1 VNNREYGAP
10 LHVVVLAAG
19 QGTRMKSSLPK
30 VLHEIAGRSLLDWVL
45 TTAETLGPSSVTVVV
60 GHKAEEVGAVVRA
73 RGHRVALQ
81 AEQLGTA
88 HALRQAEAGFQGEP
102 GTLLLL
108 SGDVPLLKEH
118 DLQSLLQVHKAAGAA
133 ATVLTAEVD
142 QPFGYGRVIRT
153 NGAITAI
160 VEERDAS
167 PAQREIREINS
178 GIYAFQIP
186 LLWHGLGEIA
196 TNNNQGEYYLPDLVK
211 IFRRRGLA
219 VATATAGDA
228 ASIQG
233 INSRSELAE
242 AGGAMRQRKNEEL
255 MAAGVTIVDPASTYV
270 DADVT
275 VGSDT
280 VLHPGVV
287 LEGSTSIGQACE
299 IHAYVRMRNARV
311 GDRVT
316 VNNFCVLTDSAIGDD
331 ATVGPFAHIR
341 PGTNVGPRGKV
352 GNFVELKKTSL
363 GEGSKVNHL
372 SYIGDAEVG
381 AGVNVGAGT
390 ITCNYDGKNKH
401 RTVIEDGAFIG
412 SGTQLVAPVT
422 IGAGAYVA
430 AGSAITEDVP
440 PEGLGV
446 ARERQRNIEGWAA
459 RRPRK
464 D

>member
-1 VNNREYGAP
+1 
-10 LHVVVLAAG
+10 
-19 QGTRMKSSLPK
+19 
-30 VLHEIAGRSLLDWVL
+30 
-45 TTAETLGPSSVTVVV
+45 
-60 GHKAEEVGAVVRA
+60 
-73 RGHRVALQ
+73 
-81 AEQLGTA
+81 
-88 HALRQAEAGFQGEP
+88 
-102 GTLLLL
+102 LL

-186 LLWHGLGEIA
+186 LLWQGLGEIA

-255 MAAGVTIVDPASTYV
+255 MAAGVTIVDPANTYV

-287 LEGSTSIGQACE
+287 LEGSTHIGQACE
-299 IHAYVRMRNARV
+299 IQAYVRMRNVRV

-316 VNNFCVLTDSAIGDD
+316 VNNFCVLTDSAISDD

-341 PGTNVGPRGKV
+341 PGTSVGPRGKV
-352 GNFVELKKTSL
+352 GNFVELKKTTL

-390 ITCNYDGKNKH
+390 ITCNYDGKDKH

-440 PEGLGV
+440 PAGLGV

>member
-1 VNNREYGAP
+1 VNNRSSGVG

-19 QGTRMKSSLPK
+19 QGTRMRSSRPK
-30 VLHEIAGRSLLDWVL
+30 VLHPIAGRTLLDWVL
-45 TTAETLGPSSVTVVV
+45 TTAEALSPASVTVVV
-60 GHKAEEVGAVVRA
+60 GHQAETVGSAVRA

-88 HALRQAEAGFQGEP
+88 HALRQAEEGLKGES

-108 SGDVPLLKEH
+108 SGDAPLLKEH
-118 DLQSLLQVHKAAGAA
+118 NLVSLLQAHAESGAA
-133 ATVLTAEVD
+133 ATVLTAEFD
-142 QPFGYGRVIRT
+142 NPFGYGRIVRT
-153 NGAITAI
+153 NGAIAAI
-160 VEERDAS
+160 VEERDAR
-167 PAQREIREINS
+167 PAQREIREVNS
-178 GIYAFQIP
+178 GVYAFEMP
-186 LLWHGLGEIA
+186 LVWEGLREIA
-196 TNNNQGEYYLPDLVK
+196 ANNSQAEYYLPDLVK
-211 IFRRRGLA
+211 VFRRRGLT
-219 VATATAGDA
+219 VATATVDEA

-233 INSRSELAE
+233 INSRTELAE
-242 AGGAMRQRKNEEL
+242 AGRVVRQRKNEEL
-255 MAAGVTIVDPASTYV
+255 MAAGVTIVDPATTYV

-287 LEGSTSIGQACE
+287 LEGSTHIGQACE
-299 IHAYVRMRNARV
+299 IHAYVRMRNATI

-316 VNNFCVLTDSAIGDD
+316 VNNFCVLTDSAVGDD

-341 PGTNVGPRGKV
+341 PGSRVGSRGKV
-352 GNFVELKKTSL
+352 GNFVELKKTTL

-390 ITCNYDGKNKH
+390 ITCNYDGQHKH

-440 PEGLGV
+440 PAGLGV
-446 ARERQRNIEGWAA
+446 ARERQRNIEGWAS
-459 RRPRK
+459 RRPGK

>member
-1 VNNREYGAP
+1 
-10 LHVVVLAAG
+10 
-19 QGTRMKSSLPK
+19 MKSSLPK

-60 GHKAEEVGAVVRA
+60 GHKGEEVGAVVRA

-88 HALRQAEAGFQGEP
+88 HALRQAEAGFQGES

-186 LLWHGLGEIA
+186 LLWQGLGEIA

-255 MAAGVTIVDPASTYV
+255 MAAGVTIVDPANTYV

-287 LEGSTSIGQACE
+287 LEGSTHIGQACE
-299 IHAYVRMRNARV
+299 IQAYVRMRNVRV

-316 VNNFCVLTDSAIGDD
+316 VNNFCVLTDSAISDD

-341 PGTNVGPRGKV
+341 PGTSVGPRGKV
-352 GNFVELKKTSL
+352 GNFVELKKTTL

-390 ITCNYDGKNKH
+390 ITCNYDGKDKH

-440 PEGLGV
+440 PAGLGV

>member
-1 VNNREYGAP
+1 
-10 LHVVVLAAG
+10 
-19 QGTRMKSSLPK
+19 
-30 VLHEIAGRSLLDWVL
+30 
-45 TTAETLGPSSVTVVV
+45 
-60 GHKAEEVGAVVRA
+60 
-73 RGHRVALQ
+73 VALQ
-81 AEQLGTA
+81 QEQLGTA
-88 HALRQAEAGFQGEP
+88 HALRQAEAGLRGNT

-118 DLQSLLQVHKAAGAA
+118 DLRSLLRVHEAAGAA
-133 ATVLTAEVD
+133 LTVLTAEVD
-142 QPFGYGRVIRT
+142 QPFGYGRVVRVD
-153 NGAITAI
+153 GAITAI

-178 GIYAFQIP
+178 GIYAFEMP
-186 LLWHGLGEIA
+186 LLWQGLNEIA
-196 TNNNQGEYYLPDLVK
+196 ANNSQGEFYLPDLVK
-211 IFRRRGLA
+211 VFRRRGLP
-219 VATATAGDA
+219 VATVTAERA

-242 AGGAMRQRKNEEL
+242 AGGVVRQRKNEEL
-255 MAAGVTIVDPASTYV
+255 MAAGVTIVDPATTYV

-275 VGSDT
+275 VGPDT

-287 LEGSTSIGQACE
+287 LEGSTHIGRACE
-299 IHAYVRMRNARV
+299 VHAYVRMRNVTV

-316 VNNFCVLTDSAIGDD
+316 VNNFCVLTDSVVGDD

-341 PGTNVGPRGKV
+341 PGSTVGVRGKV
-352 GNFVELKKTSL
+352 GNFVELKKTTL
-363 GEGSKVNHL
+363 GEGSKVTHL
-372 SYIGDAEVG
+372 SYVGDAEVG
-381 AGVNVGAGT
+381 ANVNVGAGT
-390 ITCNYDGKNKH
+390 ITCNYDGTHKH

-440 PEGLGV
+440 PAALGV
-446 ARERQRNIEGWAA
+446 ARERQRNIDGWAG

>member
-1 VNNREYGAP
+1 MA

-19 QGTRMKSSLPK
+19 QGTRMRSARPK
-30 VLHEIAGRSLLDWVL
+30 VLHAISGRSLLDWVL
-45 TTAETLGPSSVTVVV
+45 TTAESLEPRSVTVIV
-60 GHKAEEVGAVVRA
+60 GHQAETVGAAVQA

-88 HALRQAEAGFQGEP
+88 HALRQAEPGLRGES

-118 DLQSLLQVHKAAGAA
+118 DLRSLLVAHASAGAA

-142 QPFGYGRVIRT
+142 HPFGYGRVVRAD
-153 NGAITAI
+153 GAITAI

-178 GIYAFQIP
+178 GIYAFEMP
-186 LLWHGLGEIA
+186 RVWEGLSEIA

-211 IFRRRGLA
+211 IYRKRGLV
-219 VATATAGDA
+219 VATATAADA

-233 INSRSELAE
+233 INSRSDLAE
-242 AGGAMRQRKNEEL
+242 AGGVVRQRKNEEL
-255 MAAGVTIVDPASTYV
+255 MAAGVTIVDPATTYV
-270 DADVT
+270 DADVA
-275 VGSDT
+275 VGADT

-287 LEGSTSIGQACE
+287 LEGSTRVGQACE
-299 IHAYVRMRNARV
+299 IHAYVRMRNVTV

-316 VNNFCVLTDSAIGDD
+316 VNNFCVLTDSAVGDD

-341 PGTNVGPRGKV
+341 PGSTIGAHGKV
-352 GNFVELKKTSL
+352 GNFVELKKTTL

-372 SYIGDAEVG
+372 SYVGDARVG
-381 AGVNVGAGT
+381 AHVNVGAGT
-390 ITCNYDGKNKH
+390 ITCNYDGTHKH
-401 RTVIEDGAFIG
+401 QTVIEDGAFIG

-440 PEGLGV
+440 PAGLGV
-446 ARERQRNIEGWAA
+446 ARERQRNIEGWAS

>member
-1 VNNREYGAP
+1 MGSS

-19 QGTRMKSSLPK
+19 QGTRMKSARPK
-30 VLHEIAGRSLLDWVL
+30 VLHAIAGRSLLDWVL
-45 TTAETLGPSSVTVVV
+45 TTAESLEPRSISVVV
-60 GHKAEEVGAVVRA
+60 GHKAELVGAAVRA
-73 RGHRVALQ
+73 RGHHVAIQ

-88 HALRQAEAGFQGEP
+88 HALRQAEAGLAGEC

-108 SGDVPLLKEH
+108 SGDVPLLNEH
-118 DLQSLLQVHKAAGAA
+118 DLRSLLQAHETAGAA
-133 ATVLTAEVD
+133 ATVLTAEVEH
-142 QPFGYGRVIRT
+142 PFGYGRIVRT
-153 NGAITAI
+153 DGAISAI

-178 GIYAFQIP
+178 GIYAFEMP
-186 LLWHGLGEIA
+186 LVWQGLGEIA
-196 TNNNQGEYYLPDLVK
+196 ANNNQGEYYLPDLVK
-211 IFRRRGLA
+211 IYRRRGLA
-219 VATATAGDA
+219 VATATAAEA

-242 AGGAMRQRKNEEL
+242 AGGVMRQRKNEEL

-270 DADVT
+270 DAGVS
-275 VGSDT
+275 VGADT

-287 LEGSTSIGQACE
+287 LEGTTHIGQACE
-299 IHAYVRMRNARV
+299 IHAYVRMRNMTV

-316 VNNFCVLTDSAIGDD
+316 VNNFCVLTDSTVGDE

-341 PGTNVGPRGKV
+341 PGSAIGSHGKV
-352 GNFVELKKTSL
+352 GNFVELKKTTL

-372 SYIGDAEVG
+372 SYVGDAQVG
-381 AGVNVGAGT
+381 AHVNVGAGT
-390 ITCNYDGKNKH
+390 ITCNFDGTHKH
-401 RTVIEDGAFIG
+401 QTVIGDGAFIG

-422 IGAGAYVA
+422 VGAGAYVA

-440 PEGLGV
+440 PAGLGV
-446 ARERQRNIEGWAA
+446 ARERQRNIEGWAN

>member
-1 VNNREYGAP
+1 
-10 LHVVVLAAG
+10 
-19 QGTRMKSSLPK
+19 MKSTRPK
-30 VLHEIAGRSLLDWVL
+30 VLHQISGRSLLDWVL
-45 TTAETLGPSSVTVVV
+45 TTAEALTPRSITVVV
-60 GHKAEEVGAVVRA
+60 GHQAELVGSAVRS
-73 RGHRVALQ
+73 RGHRVAVQ
-81 AEQLGTA
+81 GEQLGTA
-88 HALRQAEAGFQGEP
+88 HALRQAEAGLTGES

-108 SGDVPLLKEH
+108 SGDVPLLKAH
-118 DLQSLLQVHKAAGAA
+118 NLQSLLRAHQAAGAA
-133 ATVLTAEVD
+133 VTVLTAEVER
-142 QPFGYGRVIRT
+142 PFGYGRVVRT
-153 NGAITAI
+153 DGAIAAI

-178 GIYAFQIP
+178 GIYAFEMP
-186 LLWHGLGEIA
+186 LVWQGLGEIA
-196 TNNNQGEYYLPDLVK
+196 ANNNQGEYYLPDLVK
-211 IFRRRGLA
+211 IFRQRGLT
-219 VATATAGDA
+219 VATATADDA

-242 AGGAMRQRKNEEL
+242 AGGVMRQRKNEEL

-270 DADVT
+270 EADVE
-275 VGSDT
+275 VGPDT

-287 LEGSTSIGQACE
+287 LEGSTRIGQACE
-299 IHAYVRMRNARV
+299 IHAYVRMRNMTV

-316 VNNFCVLTDSAIGDD
+316 VNNFCVLTDSVVGDE

-341 PGTNVGPRGKV
+341 PGSSVGAHGKI
-352 GNFVELKKTSL
+352 GNFVELKKTTL

-372 SYIGDAEVG
+372 SYVGDAQVG
-381 AGVNVGAGT
+381 AGVNIGAGT
-390 ITCNYDGKNKH
+390 ITCNYDGTNKH

-440 PEGLGV
+440 ASGLGV
-446 ARERQRNIEGWAA
+446 ARERQRNIEGWAD

-464 D
+464 E